1 MESSEESS
9 KYTIR
14 NQTKVS
20 YLSKYSK
27 CIQVSFK
34 SDVEAFLEEFKKL
47 ESLNYADFAK
57 LWQAKHF
64 TLVYG

>member
-9 KYTIR
+9 KYTTR
-14 NQTKVS
+14 SQTKVS
-20 YLSKYSK
+20 FLSKYSQ
-27 CIQVSFK
+27 CIHVSFTA
-34 SDVEAFLEEFKKL
+34 DVEAFLEEFKKL
-47 ESLNYADFAK
+47 ESLNYTDFAK

>member
-1 MESSEESS
+1 MDSSEETP
-9 KYTIR
+9 KYTTR
-14 NQTKVS
+14 NQTKES

-27 CIQVSFK
+27 CIHSSFK
-34 SDVEAFLEEFKKL
+34 ADVEALLEEFKKL
-47 ESLNYADFAK
+47 ESLNYTDFAK